1 MSVRAPGARDPRA
14 RRLRHAAVALWL
26 VGALLLA
33 LGFVATWLSMP
44 ERLGS
49 ADETPDPA
57 TMQIVWS
64 LQQLVLP
71 IMTAGVAAVV
81 LPFFLLAVR
90 SRLR

>member
-1 MSVRAPGARDPRA
+1 VRDPGAQ
-14 RRLRHAAVALWL
+14 RLRYAAVALWL

-33 LGFVATWLSMP
+33 LGFVATWLSVP

-57 TMQIVWS
+57 TMQILRS
-64 LQQLVLP
+64 LQELVLP
-71 IMTAGVAAVV
+71 IMTAGLVAVV
-81 LPFFLLAVR
+81 RPFFLLAVR